1 MEEFDYRNFLVE
13 NKLTINSRL
22 LNEEEKLDYKIVDKL
37 KNLYFDLEKPIENML
52 RNYSILMNK
61 YQNNYSGK
69 SDAEE
74 RDFSSTITLTKSKD
88 WGILKKVDKLVDL
101 ILKSNLKVNK
111 DGVRLH
117 DAILSLG
124 QDVRGY
130 FDSYDDGTSNVF
142 KLISSEDDGLRI
154 VGIKQKYKEIK
165 ELIDKLQTPIQSRPD
180 F

>member
-1 MEEFDYRNFLVE
+1 V
-13 NKLTINSRL
+13 
-22 LNEEEKLDYKIVDKL
+22 
-37 KNLYFDLEKPIENML
+37 
-52 RNYSILMNK
+52 NK
-61 YQNNYSGK
+61 YEPTIISGK
-69 SDAEE
+69 SER
-74 RDFSSTITLTKSKD
+74 RDFSSTITFTKSKD

-130 FDSYDDGTSNVF
+130 FDSYDDGTPQVF

-165 ELIDKLQTPIQSRPD
+165 ELKINYKPQLNDLFLILNKILLTKD
-180 F
+180 LA